1 MQSRDEIFKWVVDLL
16 KREFQF
22 RDEEL
27 VPTAHLIDDLDMDSI
42 DAVDLGVR
50 VEEQMRIQLDEDDLK
65 SLKILQDVVDLIH
78 ERL

>member
-27 VPTAHLIDDLDMDSI
+27 VPTAHLIDDLDIDSI

-50 VEEQMRIQLDEDDLK
+50 VEEQMRIHLDEDDLK

>member
-50 VEEQMRIQLDEDDLK
+50 VEEQMRIHLDEDDLK